1 MIGMREILKHFS
13 NISTSEV
20 VGMRAP
26 YLKPGR
32 NTQYKV
38 LEDFGYI
45 YDSSIGISPLKVPIW
60 PYTLDYKIPHE
71 CKAGTCPTKSFQGNE
86 KCDEDSVPMQNMKN
100 CKTAKEKVEKMYCY
114 FNKQ

>member
-1 MIGMREILKHFS
+1 MHRLQKGLEDKGYEEWVGEMIGMREILKHFS
-13 NISTSEV
+13 NISISEI

-38 LEDFGYI
+38 VEDFGYI

-71 CKAGTCPTKSFQGNE
+71 CKAGTCPTKSFPGN
-86 KCDEDSVPMQNMKN
+86 KYNF
-100 CKTAKEKVEKMYCY
+100 TY
-114 FNKQ
+114 FVIKFIRF